1 MCFPRKRTATQ
12 LVASTACPIPPPPFP
27 VPRECVAD
35 ALILLSVVS
44 LKQTFPFLLSFPLL
58 FVPSSSS
65 SLLVE
70 KETEAS
76 QTPRFPAATFQS
88 HWCLCGR
95 KRKRSR
101 TPFLVLF
108 FFFFLLRVC
117 HSFYATVFYS
127 SILDAEHRHRAFAAG
142 AYPRYRH
149 PYGKVRPLHLACPA
163 CHPVNH
169 RDATVSALFAR
180 PVSHKSHRDR

>member
-1 MCFPRKRTATQ
+1 MIKERCVRLCGGFSTQVPVHVLRKQKMCFPRKRTATQ

-108 FFFFLLRVC
+108 FFFFLTCVSQLLCNSVLLVHPRCRAPAPGLRRRC
-117 HSFYATVFYS
+117 LS
-127 SILDAEHRHRAFAAG
+127 SISA
-142 AYPRYRH
+142 P
-149 PYGKVRPLHLACPA
+149 VR
-163 CHPVNH
+163 
-169 RDATVSALFAR
+169 
-180 PVSHKSHRDR
+180 